1 MDVILRQKIEKLG
14 DVGDIIRVKPGY
26 ARNYL
31 IPKGMAVA
39 ATQGNI
45 NMVKAQKKKVDFQ
58 QMKAAD
64 KARAIADMLSK
75 LKLSAPVKVGKEDRV
90 FGSVTA
96 ITIAELLKK
105 QGIDV
110 NKKDV
115 LLDEPI
121 KALGIYNIPV
131 KLHHDVEVEVKVYVI
146 KA

>member
-31 IPKGMAVA
+31 IPKGMAVTA
-39 ATQGNI
+39 SQGNI

-64 KARAIADMLSK
+64 KARAIADVLST
-75 LKLSAPVKVGKEDRV
+75 LKLSATVQVGKEDRV

-121 KALGIYNIPV
+121 KALGIYNVPV
-131 KLHHDVEVEVKVYVI
+131 KLHHDVEAEVKVYVI

>member
-31 IPKGMAVA
+31 IPKGMAVTA
-39 ATQGNI
+39 SQGNI

-58 QMKAAD
+58 QMKAVD
-64 KARAIADMLSK
+64 KARAIADVLST
-75 LKLSAPVKVGKEDRV
+75 LKLSATVQVGKEDKV

-121 KALGIYNIPV
+121 KALGIYNVPV
-131 KLHHDVEVEVKVYVI
+131 KLHHDVEAEVKVYVI

>member
-31 IPKGMAVA
+31 IPKGMAVS

-58 QMKAAD
+58 QMKAAE
-64 KARAIADMLSK
+64 KARAMADMLSK

-96 ITIAELLKK
+96 ITITELLKK

-121 KALGIYNIPV
+121 KALGVYNVPV
-131 KLHHDVEVEVKVYVI
+131 KLHHDVIAEVKVYVV

>member
-31 IPKGMAVA
+31 IPKGMAVTA
-39 ATQGNI
+39 SQGNI

-64 KARAIADMLSK
+64 KARAIADVLST
-75 LKLSAPVKVGKEDRV
+75 LKLSATVQVGKEDKV

-121 KALGIYNIPV
+121 KALGIYNVPV
-131 KLHHDVEVEVKVYVI
+131 KLHHDVEAEVKVYVI